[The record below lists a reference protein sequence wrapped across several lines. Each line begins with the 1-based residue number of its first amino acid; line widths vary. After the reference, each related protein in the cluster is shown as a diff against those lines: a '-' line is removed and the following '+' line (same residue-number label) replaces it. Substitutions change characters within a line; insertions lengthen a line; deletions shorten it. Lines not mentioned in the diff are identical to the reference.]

1 MNVSYEELARR
12 YGIRSMSTNYSDDE
26 VEISMSSSGATQ
38 LFNDYQAVSA
48 AEAFRDGSIEP
59 LNASDSEY
67 VVLRFDVRKVDLET
81 ALQWGQAWERMLP
94 DKTILLIP
102 NEMHVEC
109 WGKERLEQ
117 FKNYL
122 EETIHDLSF
131 DNLVGF

>member
-26 VEISMSSSGATQ
+26 VEIAMSSSGASQ
-38 LFNDYQAVSA
+38 LCNDYQAVST
-48 AEAFRDGSIEP
+48 AEAFRDSSIES

-81 ALQWGQAWERMLP
+81 ALQWGRAWERMLP

-109 WGKERLEQ
+109 WGKEQLEQ

-122 EETIHDLSF
+122 EEIIHDLSF